1 MSKSRRR
8 RLKQPNLST
17 ASGGPQAKPLTP
29 VKVPPLDDPSWKKFA
44 ERHERLMARHPNF
57 EAHAEEQV
65 RIFSQPPET
74 DGSEE

>member
-1 MSKSRRR
+1 MK
-8 RLKQPNLST
+8 L
-17 ASGGPQAKPLTP
+17 
-29 VKVPPLDDPSWKKFA
+29 PPLDDPSWKKFA
-44 ERHERLMARHPNF
+44 ERHERFMERHPNF